1 MIKLEFPELQAQKDE
16 IVENNAKNA
25 KITYELE
32 NKILFA
38 LSAAEDIMD
47 LLKDDNLINILADS
61 KKVSSEI
68 EEQ

>member
-16 IVENNAKNA
+16 IVESNAKNA

>member
-1 MIKLEFPELQAQKDE
+1 
-16 IVENNAKNA
+16 
-25 KITYELE
+25 LE
-32 NKILFA
+32 NKILHA
-38 LSAAEDIMD
+38 LSAAEDIMS

>member
-1 MIKLEFPELQAQKDE
+1 LIKLEFPELQAQKDE